1 MIKSRLNSLGFAIK
15 GIATVWKEETNF
27 RIIVVISIALIFSA
41 YYFCFSFIET
51 ALCIFTVTVLMIS
64 EMINTAIED
73 VCNKIEPNIDP
84 AIGKIKDISSGFT
97 LIASIGAGVVGL
109 LVLANH
115 FLL

>member
-1 MIKSRLNSLGFAIK
+1 MIKNRLNSLSFALK

-27 RIIVVISIALIFSA
+27 RIIVVISLALIFSA

-51 ALCIFTVTVLMIS
+51 ALCIVVVTILIIS

-73 VCNKIEPNIDP
+73 ICNKIEPNEDP

-97 LIASIGAGVVGL
+97 LVSSLCAGVVGL
-109 LVLANH
+109 LILANH
-115 FLL
+115 FVI